1 LGITETPLWIDNA
14 HIVADC
20 YNTAKFKKLLLYFDL
35 LADYSEVDYRR
46 LINMVTWI
54 EKSPSSI
61 LYPRQLPVA
70 GLDSKWL
77 DGRKTVLAD
86 FFGAMQGKFSSDGDF
101 S

>member
-1 LGITETPLWIDNA
+1 MLQISQIQRTPR
-14 HIVADC
+14 
-20 YNTAKFKKLLLYFDL
+20 YFDL

-46 LINMVTWI
+46 LIDMVTWI
-54 EKSPSSI
+54 EKSPSSN

-77 DGRKTVLAD
+77 GGRKTVLAD
-86 FFGAMQGKFSSDGDF
+86 IFGAMQGKFSSDGDF